1 MSIMKRLEPFEL
13 PSVKLSYKQKVILDA
28 LEDEFHGHAFGPQ
41 LLDETDNEVLK
52 RFSINEITWHMLRL
66 REAALVT
73 SEKKNYKGRV
83 LNEYSVSDY
92 IKYGAIIIK

>member
-1 MSIMKRLEPFEL
+1 MKRLEPFEL

-28 LEDEFHGHAFGPQ
+28 LEDEFHGRAFGPQ

-52 RFSINEITWHMLRL
+52 QFSINEITWHMLRL

-92 IKYGAIIIK
+92 IKYDAIIIK